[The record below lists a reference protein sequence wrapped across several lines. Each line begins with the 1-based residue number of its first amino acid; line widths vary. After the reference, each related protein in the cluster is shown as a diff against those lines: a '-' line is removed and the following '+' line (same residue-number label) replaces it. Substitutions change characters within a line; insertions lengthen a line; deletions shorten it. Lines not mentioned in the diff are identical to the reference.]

1 MIAMKYIGIAL
12 ACVLGVA
19 LFVAMAF
26 FASLFQA
33 ADSLYHQEQ
42 GHVTASGVQD

>member
-1 MIAMKYIGIAL
+1 MIVLKYIGIGI
-12 ACVLGVA
+12 ACVVGIA
-19 LFVAMAF
+19 IFVGMAF

-42 GHVTASGVQD
+42 GHVSTRVQD

>member
-1 MIAMKYIGIAL
+1 MIVLKYIGIGI
-12 ACVLGVA
+12 ACLLGVA

-42 GHVTASGVQD
+42 GHVSPGIQD